1 MGVENIENIF
11 VIEIIL
17 SFNIIIK
24 ILVVIIESFNNK
36 IFL

>member
-17 SFNIIIK
+17 SFNIIRK

>member
-1 MGVENIENIF
+1 MGVENIGNIF

-17 SFNIIIK
+17 SFNIIRK

>member
-17 SFNIIIK
+17 SFNIIRK
-24 ILVVIIESFNNK
+24 ILVVIIESFKNK

>member
-17 SFNIIIK
+17 SLNIIIK